1 MFRSRQSFHVQL
13 RHAVIV
19 VAAALSLAVA
29 SFALAWPAAAQTGGM
44 SQRQIMKMLGPMMQD
59 PDFNEKLEDF
69 ADEHNL
75 DPNMLRAMV
84 AKQMGRKSGR
94 MSQRQIMKMLGPMMQ
109 DPDFNEKLEDFADE
123 HNLDPNM
130 LRAMVA
136 KQMGRKS
143 GKMSQR
149 QIMKMLGP
157 MMQDANFNEELED
170 FAEEH
175 NLDPDTLR
183 AMVAKQKGGAGMTKQ
198 LQKQMMQ
205 Q

>member
-1 MFRSRQSFHVQL
+1 MFRSKLSFHVQL
-13 RHAVIV
+13 RHAAI
-19 VAAALSLAVA
+19 VAAAASSLAVA
-29 SFALAWPAAAQTGGM
+29 SFALAWPAAAQTGSM

-59 PDFNEKLEDF
+59 ANFDEELEDF
-69 ADEHNL
+69 AEEHNL

-123 HNLDPNM
+123 HNLDPNV

-136 KQMGRKS
+136 KQKG
-143 GKMSQR
+143 GKGARMSQR

-157 MMQDANFNEELED
+157 MMQDANFDEELED

-175 NLDPDTLR
+175 SLDPNMLR
-183 AMVAKQKGGAGMTKQ
+183 AMVAKQKGAGGMT
-198 LQKQMMQ
+198 KQMMQ